1 MTRSSSF
8 VPGLVLAAVAATAW
22 LAWPREGAVV
32 PTEQGGG
39 GVVSQPKQAPNVAA
53 PAVGE
58 TAPKAAKPAPVAA
71 TTPVLKFPDGS
82 TAPMLNG
89 VKESVELVWNKGP
102 YSPIKEKIVDHGLEW
117 YVHEDGSHSTV
128 QMVEVN
134 GVPAPI
140 GIVATPTEAL
150 PTFEQLQE
158 SLKQQL
164 GGGK

>member
-1 MTRSSSF
+1 
-8 VPGLVLAAVAATAW
+8 
-22 LAWPREGAVV
+22 
-32 PTEQGGG
+32 
-39 GVVSQPKQAPNVAA
+39 
-53 PAVGE
+53 
-58 TAPKAAKPAPVAA
+58 
-71 TTPVLKFPDGS
+71 
-82 TAPMLNG
+82 
-89 VKESVELVWNKGP
+89 
-102 YSPIKEKIVDHGLEW
+102 
-117 YVHEDGSHSTV
+117 V

>member
-1 MTRSSSF
+1 M
-8 VPGLVLAAVAATAW
+8 VAVAATAW
-22 LAWPREGAVV
+22 LAWPREAAVV
-32 PTEQGGG
+32 PAEQGGG
-39 GVVSQPKQAPNVAA
+39 GVVAEPKDAPKVAA

-58 TAPKAAKPAPVAA
+58 TAPKPAKAAAPVAA
-71 TTPVLKFPDGS
+71 TTPLLKFPDGS

-102 YSPIKEKIVDHGLEW
+102 YSPIKEKIVDRGLEW